1 MKSMNHHEALTTAIS
16 LTDEILA
23 VLDEQD
29 FDRLGELE
37 MQREPL
43 IRQAFSQSIH
53 QVDQI
58 KAIYLQKLNHK
69 VVEKLLTLKQ
79 STLQKKQHINHA
91 AKATRAYQVN
101 QL

>member
-1 MKSMNHHEALTTAIS
+1 MNAINHHDALTTAIS

-29 FDRLGELE
+29 FDRLDELE
-37 MQREPL
+37 MLREPL
-43 IRQAFSQSIH
+43 IRQAFSQSIQ

-58 KAIYLQKLNHK
+58 KAIYLQKLNHQ
-69 VVEKLLTLKQ
+69 VVEKLLSLKI
-79 STLQKKQHINHA
+79 STQQEKQHVRHA
-91 AKATRAYQVN
+91 AKATMAYQSN